1 MEGCWAEHGFQ
12 CFRLGITG
20 TPFVSYAFFFFFKKK
35 SHQKKKQQTLSTYTL
50 QAQPTE
56 YFMFY
61 IEYILCSTRPLSCER
76 PFHISKLKTA
86 CFFIHSMFNV
96 KLPKLPR
103 SVKTPD
109 PPKANV
115 IQVPIS
121 INLQGSPTL
130 NLQPHLHFDYTRK
143 PAQWK
148 SVMLVWQIY
157 SAWATA
163 ARHAAPLE
171 ECWLFSA
178 WARATR
184 LWGRNKDALT
194 IAKLNLLLL
203 N

>member
-20 TPFVSYAFFFFFKKK
+20 TPFVSYAFFFFLKK

-115 IQVPIS
+115 IQVPVS

-130 NLQPHLHFDYTRK
+130 NLQPLTFTLIIHENQHNGKVL
-143 PAQWK
+143 
-148 SVMLVWQIY
+148 
-157 SAWATA
+157 
-163 ARHAAPLE
+163 
-171 ECWLFSA
+171 CWS
-178 WARATR
+178 
-184 LWGRNKDALT
+184 GRFTQPGPQLQGT
-194 IAKLNLLLL
+194 LLL
-203 N
+203 